1 MHSVSDTQPID
12 RMTAADSV
20 LSLLGQLDVRKLPS
34 EERMAVAIVEIK
46 ALDEWLAAYLD
57 VGAPRGLRVPE
68 SLRH

>member
-20 LSLLGQLDVRKLPS
+20 LSLLGQLDLRKLPS

-57 VGAPRGLRVPE
+57 VAAPRGLRVPE